1 MELVTLTSEAY
12 LQLVSKIDLLRAV
25 LEKDRKLSPLS
36 ETWLDIQEVCALL
49 KVSKRTLQTYRDN
62 NVLPF
67 SQINGKIYFKA
78 SDIEEHL
85 EHHYIKAYKK

>member
-1 MELVTLTSEAY
+1 MELVTLTSEAF
-12 LQLVSKIDLLRAV
+12 LQIVSKIDKLSAI
-25 LEKDRKLSPLS
+25 LEKNNKSNPLS
-36 ETWLDIQEVCALL
+36 DTWLDIQQVCVLL

-85 EHHYIKAYKK
+85 EQHYIKAHKK

>member
-36 ETWLDIQEVCALL
+36 ETWLDIQEVCVLL

-67 SQINGKIYFKA
+67 SQMNGKIYFKA

-85 EHHYIKAYKK
+85 ENHYIKAYKK

>member
-12 LQLVSKIDLLRAV
+12 LQIVSKID
-25 LEKDRKLSPLS
+25 KLSALLENNKKSIPLS
-36 ETWLDIQEVCALL
+36 DIWLDIPEVCLVL
-49 KVSKRTLQTYRDN
+49 KISKRTLQTYRDN
-62 NVLPF
+62 KILPF

-85 EHHYIKAYKK
+85 EHHYNKAYKK

>member
-12 LQLVSKIDLLRAV
+12 LSLVSKIDKLGAI
-25 LEKDRKLSPLS
+25 LERNKNSNPLND
-36 ETWLDIQEVCALL
+36 TWIDIQEVCSLL

-62 NVLPF
+62 NVLPY

-85 EHHYIKAYKK
+85 EQHYIKAYKK

>member
-67 SQINGKIYFKA
+67 SQMNGKIYFKA

-85 EHHYIKAYKK
+85 ENHYIKAYKK